1 VTLQHLHRTALVLAL
16 ASVSMACSCSHDLA
30 VVNDTDQPV
39 TITVYPE
46 RAADPSSK
54 FCDCPDG
61 FTALHLATATTA
73 DSAGFEH
80 VAWDSLPASA
90 TKFVGEGDSRGQST
104 TVELLPGRS
113 MRVGT
118 VGRDCAGGLIAY
130 RAPLIL
136 EARSGGVI
144 RSWEK
149 DDFARDF
156 TRLWGSS
163 EIFRLSDSTRS
174 TRG

>member
-1 VTLQHLHRTALVLAL
+1 
-16 ASVSMACSCSHDLA
+16 MACSCSHDLA
-30 VVNDTDQPV
+30 LVNDTDQPV

-46 RAADPSSK
+46 RAADPSDQ

-61 FTALHLATATTA
+61 FTALRLATAMTA
-73 DSAGFEH
+73 DSAGFKN
-80 VAWDSLPASA
+80 VAWDTLPASA
-90 TKFVGEGDSRGQST
+90 TKYVGEGDSRGRST

-113 MRVGT
+113 MRVGI

-130 RAPLIL
+130 RAPLLL
-136 EARSGGVI
+136 EARSGGVT

-149 DDFARDF
+149 EEFARDF
-156 TRLWGSS
+156 TRLWGRS
-163 EIFRLSDSTRS
+163 EILRLSDSTPS